1 MKMSTRGRYALVV
14 MIDLA
19 KNYNTGEYLSLK
31 EISEKENISLK
42 YLEKIMMLLNKAKFL
57 DVSRGNNGGYRL
69 IKEPKE
75 YKVGDILRLT
85 EGSLSPVACLADDAK
100 ECQMRAEC
108 RTIHMWEEF
117 YKLEHDFF
125 YSKKLSDLCK

>member
-19 KNYNTGEYLSLK
+19 KNYSSGEYLSLK

-75 YKVGDILRLT
+75 YKIGDILRVT
-85 EGSLSPVACLADDAK
+85 EGNLAPLKCLGKPGECNKSTYCETLPFWSGLYK
-100 ECQMRAEC
+100 EINKYVDSK
-108 RTIHMWEEF
+108 T
-117 YKLEHDFF
+117 LEDFVG
-125 YSKKLSDLCK
+125 